1 MNVELGAAAEDSKAR
16 VFNACALVTQ
26 HPAAYSHTIT
36 SADNARGPHHHLQ
49 GLFPNWCLAPNSPEA
64 GAITLNCAVCR
75 SRLNQGPALGAHN
88 DAIKMFSTTSSLIH
102 RGSALEALV
111 HRSQTRTVER
121 PSTVYSSS

>member
-1 MNVELGAAAEDSKAR
+1 MNVKLGAAAEDSKAR

-88 DAIKMFSTTSSLIH
+88 DAIKMF
-102 RGSALEALV
+102 
-111 HRSQTRTVER
+111 
-121 PSTVYSSS
+121 